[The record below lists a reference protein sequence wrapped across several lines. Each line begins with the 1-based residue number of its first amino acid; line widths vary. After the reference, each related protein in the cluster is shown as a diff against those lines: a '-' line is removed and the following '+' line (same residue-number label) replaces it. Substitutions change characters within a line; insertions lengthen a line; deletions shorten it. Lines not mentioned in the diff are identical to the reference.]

1 MTKERQMNDEN
12 LLLME
17 MASGN
22 EKPLD
27 YYYNKY
33 AAKVYSTI
41 LSYTKNEEDAE
52 ELLQDVFVTLFDS
65 ANKFKNDASV
75 STWIY
80 RIAVNKCLDFL
91 RRMNSQ
97 KRKGIFSSF
106 FSKDSGETIIEPI
119 DFVHPGVKL
128 ENAEDAKLLFR
139 VLDELTENQKTV
151 FILTQIDGLPQQE
164 VADIMKLSRKSVE
177 SLLQRAKASM
187 REKLETFY
195 PERGKH
201 KKNTS
206 K

>member
-1 MTKERQMNDEN
+1 MTKERQLNDEN
-12 LLLME
+12 LMLME
-17 MASGN
+17 MAGGN

-27 YYYNKY
+27 YFYSKY
-33 AAKVYSTI
+33 AAKVYSTV

-65 ANKFKNDASV
+65 ADKFKNDASV

-91 RRMNSQ
+91 RKKNSL
-97 KRKGIFSSF
+97 KRKGIFSSI
-106 FSKDSGETIIEPI
+106 FSKETGETVIEPI

-128 ENAEDAKLLFR
+128 ENAEDATLLFK

-151 FILTQIDGLPQQE
+151 FILTQMDGLPQQE

-187 REKLETFY
+187 RDKLEKFY
-195 PERGKH
+195 PERGKFQ
-201 KKNTS
+201 KNTS

>member
-1 MTKERQMNDEN
+1 MNDEN